1 METPATRA
9 VEKPGL
15 DVAERFVGGV
25 EQAPQIIA
33 LALIF
38 FGDNFWVVAWRIDE
52 ARRPLQ
58 LLFVGSFWTR
68 PDWTC
73 GSCAESTLTTPSG
86 TRSSTPRNVPIPH
99 GRPIT
104 SNPTVHAIDKD
115 GPLYAIILAAG
126 TLDTNGGPVINGKAQ
141 VLDTHGRPI
150 PGLYGAGN
158 CIASPAAQGYWGAG
172 GTIGPA
178 LTFGYLAGLGASGE
192 PAKEDT

>member
-1 METPATRA
+1 MRGKYPYDTEWHSIINS
-9 VEKPGL
+9 K
-15 DVAERFVGGV
+15 ERT
-25 EQAPQIIA
+25 
-33 LALIF
+33 
-38 FGDNFWVVAWRIDE
+38 D
-52 ARRPLQ
+52 
-58 LLFVGSFWTR
+58 
-68 PDWTC
+68 
-73 GSCAESTLTTPSG
+73 TTWPPN
-86 TRSSTPRNVPIPH
+86 R
-99 GRPIT
+99 T

-192 PAKEDT
+192 PAKEAT